1 MDRRPGRA
9 PAVTLVTLL
18 LGGPVPAKASLLI
31 DFDTARVLW
40 RNDDSPAIE
49 GRRGGQTRQLGS
61 DALYAAPLAAGGEL
75 RFPPCRSLPE
85 AARDDC
91 PDTLLPAGAP
101 RLEREMPLSPALR
114 EAYLPLWQL
123 AEPPMPPEEEELA
136 EAMKQ
141 LRGQLTTAIHLRD
154 LPRLVEP
161 LQRAALQAETAAVA
175 PGLTAQARRSE
186 RMMEV
191 LAELWRIRNDLS
203 SRDLSF
209 PCDTL
214 ERKMM
219 LFNEAAGEPAVRLHR
234 QRPPGICLFCGN
246 VCTPAS
252 ADRLLADMKRAVI
265 RSLGEDGLSGSEPGS

>member
-1 MDRRPGRA
+1 
-9 PAVTLVTLL
+9 
-18 LGGPVPAKASLLI
+18 
-31 DFDTARVLW
+31 
-40 RNDDSPAIE
+40 
-49 GRRGGQTRQLGS
+49 
-61 DALYAAPLAAGGEL
+61 
-75 RFPPCRSLPE
+75 
-85 AARDDC
+85 
-91 PDTLLPAGAP
+91 
-101 RLEREMPLSPALR
+101 MPLSPALR

-123 AEPPMPPEEEELA
+123 AEPPVPPEEEELA

-214 ERKMM
+214 ERKVM